1 MKKVLLLVL
10 ALGIV
15 FWGCSEST
23 SLIGP
28 EKAEVQ
34 NSFLKVDYNNST
46 TLMKKKTVNSKL
58 IDGKKGGKLKIDL
71 ENEYVKAKG
80 NLKFGKKVF
89 ENVDPDKKTLIEVN
103 LIPRMAALDFTPD
116 GLVFNEGKH
125 ASLTIKITG
134 IDFDSGDKAED
145 FDFFYI
151 DNDKLCEVDYKK
163 IIIDKKHRWIKVVNA
178 ELTHFS
184 RYGFSR

>member
-71 ENEYVKAKG
+71 KMGEVKAKG
-80 NLKFGKKVF
+80 NLKFKKNSF
-89 ENVDPDKKTLIEVN
+89 SGPQNITVDLAFADGE
-103 LIPRMAALDFTPD
+103 AALEFGPKDLDIDPAA
-116 GLVFNEGKH
+116 L
-125 ASLTIKITG
+125 LTVKITG
-134 IDFDSGDKAED
+134 IHFVDEDTAEN
-145 FDFFYI
+145 FGFFYL
-151 DNDKLCEVDYKK
+151 DEDSNRFEVVDYKK
-163 IIIDKKHRWIKVVNA
+163 IIINKKHGWIKVVNA

-184 RYGFSR
+184 RYGFAR